1 MRATLAPMA
10 TDAQLAPEAPS
21 SLPSRLLDPRGYWQA
36 FQELGSLLFRQRT
49 LTWEMAKREMAA
61 EHAGKQ
67 LGRFWG
73 LFQPLAL
80 LAVYAFVYGVVF
92 KAKIGGTY
100 ELPRNFTIYLLS
112 GLVPWFAFQLCMSKA
127 ASVIPAN
134 AAFVK
139 QVIFDL
145 NVLPVATALFA
156 FLPLTLGMAFITI
169 YTAITYHALP
179 WLYLALPAVLAF
191 EFFAMAGVAFA
202 LAALGTFVRDIRD
215 LVQLAAIILIFLMP
229 IVYLP
234 GQVPAAFNPLL
245 WLNPFTYMVYVF
257 QDVIYFGRIAHP
269 LSWVAFG
276 VGSLLA
282 FALGYRLFR
291 RVRPYFSNVL

>member
-1 MRATLAPMA
+1 MA
-10 TDAQLAPEAPS
+10 TDAQPLKRQAPR
-21 SLPSRLLDPRGYWQA
+21 SLPLRLLDPGSYVQA
-36 FQELGSLLFRQRT
+36 FRELAFLLFRRRM
-49 LTWEMAKREMAA
+49 LTWEMAKREMAS
-61 EHAGKQ
+61 EHAGKH

-73 LFQPLAL
+73 IFQPLAL

-92 KAKIGGTY
+92 RAKIGGTY

-145 NVLPVATALFA
+145 NVLPIATALFA
-156 FLPLTLGMAFITI
+156 FLPLALGMVFIGA
-169 YTAITYHALP
+169 YTLVDYHTLP
-179 WLYLALPAVLAF
+179 WTYLALPPVLVL
-191 EFFAMAGVAFA
+191 EFFAMSGVAFG
-202 LAALGTFVRDIRD
+202 LAALGVFVRDVRD
-215 LVQLAAIILIFLMP
+215 VVQLAAIVLIFLMP

-234 GQVPAAFNPLL
+234 GSVPAAFDPLL

-257 QDVIYFGRIAHP
+257 QDVLYFGRIQHP
-269 LSWVAFG
+269 VSWIAFG
-276 VGSLLA
+276 IGSLLA
-282 FALGYRLFR
+282 FSWGYRLFR
-291 RVRPYFSNVL
+291 RVRPYFANVL